1 MLLDCSERSD
11 TDDNEGYKV
20 QPFWLRESQTKE
32 ASRVFYSSVL
42 RLTTGTESS
51 TICLDLRFDTQNHR
65 VSREE
70 KTKQRSRVTR
80 TVRVD
85 GGPWQCRRWREPQVN
100 VAHPRACRE
109 RDGDPAAASL
119 IHLLQSNT
127 RCALGDPHPTAPC
140 FLLFC
145 FSVQASRMQMARS
158 FRRGMLGTN
167 AVPFLHRAYRRA
179 QQIVPFCHPRA
190 YLRSRMS
197 HRTPLRRRSGMQ
209 TTSWHRPSG

>member
-1 MLLDCSERSD
+1 M
-11 TDDNEGYKV
+11 
-20 QPFWLRESQTKE
+20 QPSLAARCGAARRKRAESQTNE
-32 ASRVFYSSVL
+32 ASRVFYSSFFCL
-42 RLTTGTESS
+42 KTGTESS
-51 TICLDLRFDTQNHR
+51 TICLDLRFDTANR

-70 KTKQRSRVTR
+70 KTKSKGVTR

-85 GGPWQCRRWREPQVN
+85 GGPWQCRRWREPPVN
-100 VAHPRACRE
+100 VAHPGACRG